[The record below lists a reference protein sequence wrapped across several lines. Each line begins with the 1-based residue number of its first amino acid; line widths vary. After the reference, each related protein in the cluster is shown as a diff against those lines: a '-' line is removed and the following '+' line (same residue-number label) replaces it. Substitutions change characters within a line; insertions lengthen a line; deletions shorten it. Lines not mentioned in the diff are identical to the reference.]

1 MTAPQHTAEGQKR
14 GEQQG
19 EKVGFVSLGCPKALV
34 DSERILTQLRLE
46 GYQITPHYE
55 DAGVVIVNTCG
66 FIDAAK
72 EESLE
77 AIGEAIRENGRVLVT
92 GCMGRGEDAD
102 TIRARHPKVLGISGP
117 AAYEEVLGTVREV
130 LPQHHQPDPLIDL
143 IPAQGVKLTPRHYAY
158 LKISEGCNHRC
169 RFCIIPSIRGDLVSR
184 PIGSVM
190 DEAEGLARA
199 GVRELLVV
207 SQDTSAYG
215 VDLKYQTD
223 FWQGRPLKSNL
234 ENLASALSE
243 LGIWIRLHY
252 VYPYP
257 HVDGLIPMMAEGKL
271 LPYIDMPL
279 QHGAP
284 SVLQR
289 MKRPAAAEKTLDRIT
304 QWRTICPEL
313 TIRSTFIVGY
323 PGETESEFEE
333 LLTFIEAAQLDRVG
347 CFQYSPVKGAEA
359 NSLPDPVPDDIKA
372 DRWERFMALQQSIS
386 ATKLKQKIGTTQ
398 TILID
403 SANDD
408 GAIGR
413 TCADAPEIDGVVH
426 LPGITEFQ
434 PGDWVEAEI
443 TGADD
448 YDLWVS

>member
-1 MTAPQHTAEGQKR
+1 MMTHSNADTAATER
-14 GEQQG
+14 G
-19 EKVGFVSLGCPKALV
+19 EKVGFISLGCPKALV
-34 DSERILTQLRLE
+34 DSERILTQLRIE
-46 GYQITPHYE
+46 GYEITPHYE
-55 DAGVVIVNTCG
+55 EAGVVIVNTCG

-72 EESLE
+72 DESLE
-77 AIGEAIRENGRVLVT
+77 AIGEAISENGRVLVT
-92 GCMGRGEDAD
+92 GCMGRGEDAE

-130 LPQHHQPDPLIDL
+130 LPHRHQPDPLVDL

-190 DEAEGLARA
+190 DEAEGLVRA

-223 FWQGRPLKSNL
+223 FWQGRPLKSNP
-234 ENLASALSE
+234 ERLASALSE
-243 LGIWIRLHY
+243 LGIWVRLHY

-257 HVDGLIPMMAEGKL
+257 HVDALIPMMAEGKL

-279 QHGAP
+279 QHGAQ

-289 MKRPAAAEKTLDRIT
+289 MKRPAATEKTLDRIAR
-304 QWRTICPEL
+304 WRDLCPDL

-323 PGETESEFEE
+323 PGETEAEFET
-333 LLTFIEAAQLDRVG
+333 LLQFIETAQLDRVG
-347 CFQYSPVKGAEA
+347 CFQYSAVKGAAA
-359 NSLPDPVPDDIKA
+359 NELPDPVPEDIKA
-372 DRWERFMALQQSIS
+372 DRWEQFMALQRSIS
-386 ATKLKQKIGTTQ
+386 AKKLQRKVGTTQ
-398 TILID
+398 QILID
-403 SANDD
+403 SVSNE
-408 GAIGR
+408 GSTGR
-413 TCADAPEIDGVVH
+413 TRADAPEIDGVVH
-426 LPGITEFQ
+426 LSGVTEFK
-434 PGDWVEAEI
+434 PGELVEAEI
-443 TGADD
+443 TGADE

>member
-1 MTAPQHTAEGQKR
+1 MHDPTIHVQRETPD
-14 GEQQG
+14 
-19 EKVGFVSLGCPKALV
+19 KVGFISLGCPKALV
-34 DSERILTQLRLE
+34 DSERILTQLKIE
-46 GYQITPHYE
+46 GYEITPHYA

-77 AIGEAIRENGRVLVT
+77 AIGEAIQENGRVLVT
-92 GCMGRGEDAD
+92 GCMGKGEDAEA
-102 TIRARHPKVLGISGP
+102 IRLRHPKVLGISGP
-117 AAYEEVLGTVREV
+117 AAYEEVLTTVRQV
-130 LPQHHQPDPLIDL
+130 LPRAHQPDPKLDL

-234 ENLASALSE
+234 ESLASALAE

-257 HVDGLIPMMAEGKL
+257 HVDALIPLMAEGKL

-284 SVLQR
+284 TVLER
-289 MKRPAAAEKTLDRIT
+289 MKRPAATEKTLDRIAK
-304 QWRTICPEL
+304 WRDICPEI

-323 PGETESEFEE
+323 PGETEAEFET
-333 LLTFIEAAQLDRVG
+333 LLEFIEAAQLDRVG
-347 CFQYSPVKGAEA
+347 CFQYSPVKGAAA
-359 NSLPDPVPDDIKA
+359 NALPDPVDETVKQA
-372 DRWERFMALQQSIS
+372 RWERFMSLQQSIS
-386 ATKLKQKIGTTQ
+386 AKKLQQKVGTMQ

-403 SANDD
+403 EVSDE
-408 GAIGR
+408 GSIGR
-413 TCADAPEIDGVVH
+413 TRADAPEIDGLVH
-426 LPGITEFQ
+426 LPGITEFR
-434 PGDWVEAEI
+434 PGDIVEAEI

-448 YDLWVS
+448 YDLWV

>member
-1 MTAPQHTAEGQKR
+1 
-14 GEQQG
+14 
-19 EKVGFVSLGCPKALV
+19 
-34 DSERILTQLRLE
+34 
-46 GYQITPHYE
+46 
-55 DAGVVIVNTCG
+55 
-66 FIDAAK
+66 
-72 EESLE
+72 
-77 AIGEAIRENGRVLVT
+77 
-92 GCMGRGEDAD
+92 
-102 TIRARHPKVLGISGP
+102 
-117 AAYEEVLGTVREV
+117 
-130 LPQHHQPDPLIDL
+130 
-143 IPAQGVKLTPRHYAY
+143 
-158 LKISEGCNHRC
+158 
-169 RFCIIPSIRGDLVSR
+169 
-184 PIGSVM
+184 
-190 DEAEGLARA
+190 
-199 GVRELLVV
+199 
-207 SQDTSAYG
+207 
-215 VDLKYQTD
+215 
-223 FWQGRPLKSNL
+223 
-234 ENLASALSE
+234 
-243 LGIWIRLHY
+243 
-252 VYPYP
+252 
-257 HVDGLIPMMAEGKL
+257 MMAEGRL

-333 LLTFIEAAQLDRVG
+333 LLAFIEAAQLDRVG

>member
-1 MTAPQHTAEGQKR
+1 MTDSESGTATTEG
-14 GEQQG
+14 G
-19 EKVGFVSLGCPKALV
+19 EKVGFISLGCPKALV
-34 DSERILTQLRLE
+34 DSERILTQLRIE
-46 GYQITPHYE
+46 GYEITPHYE

-77 AIGEAIRENGRVLVT
+77 AIGEAVSENGRVLVT
-92 GCMGRGEDAD
+92 GCMGRGEDAE
-102 TIRARHPKVLGISGP
+102 TIRTRHPKVLGISGP

-130 LPQHHQPDPLIDL
+130 LPHRHQPNPLVDL

-190 DEAEGLARA
+190 EEAEGLVRA

-223 FWQGRPLKSNL
+223 FWHGRPLKSNL
-234 ENLASALSE
+234 ESLASALSE
-243 LGIWIRLHY
+243 LGVWVRLHY

-257 HVDGLIPMMAEGKL
+257 HVDALIPMMAEGRL

-279 QHGAP
+279 QHGAQ

-289 MKRPAAAEKTLDRIT
+289 MKRPAATEKTLDRIAR
-304 QWRTICPEL
+304 WRDLCPDL

-323 PGETESEFEE
+323 PGETEAEFET
-333 LLTFIEAAQLDRVG
+333 LLQFIETAQLDRVG
-347 CFQYSPVKGAEA
+347 CFQYSAVKGAAA
-359 NSLPDPVPDDIKA
+359 NALPDPVPEEIKE
-372 DRWERFMALQQSIS
+372 DRWQQFMALQQSIS
-386 ATKLKQKIGTTQ
+386 ASKLQRKVGTTRQ
-398 TILID
+398 ILID
-403 SANDD
+403 TGSDE
-408 GAIGR
+408 GSTGR
-413 TCADAPEIDGVVH
+413 TQADAPEIDGVVH
-426 LPGITEFQ
+426 LPGVTEFQ
-434 PGDWVEAEI
+434 PGELVEAEI
-443 TGADD
+443 TAADE

>member
-1 MTAPQHTAEGQKR
+1 MTNQQTATNGN
-14 GEQQG
+14 GGG
-19 EKVGFVSLGCPKALV
+19 EKVGFISLGCPKALV
-34 DSERILTQLRLE
+34 DSERILTQLRIE

-92 GCMGRGEDAD
+92 GCMGRGEDAEA
-102 TIRARHPKVLGISGP
+102 IRARHPKVLGISGP

-130 LPQHHQPDPLIDL
+130 LPHRHQPDPLVDL

-234 ENLASALSE
+234 HSLASALSE

-257 HVDGLIPMMAEGKL
+257 HVDALIPMMAAGQL

-289 MKRPAAAEKTLDRIT
+289 MKRPAAAEKTLDRIA
-304 QWRTICPEL
+304 QWRDLCPEL

-323 PGETESEFEE
+323 PGETEAEFEA
-333 LLTFIEAAQLDRVG
+333 LLEFIEAAQLDRVG
-347 CFQYSPVKGAEA
+347 CFQYSAVKGAEA
-359 NSLPDPVPDDIKA
+359 NSLPDPVPEDVKA
-372 DRWERFMALQQSIS
+372 DRWQQFMALQQGIS
-386 ATKLKQKIGTTQ
+386 ARKLQQKVGTVQ

-403 SANDD
+403 SVSDE
-408 GAIGR
+408 GATGR
-413 TCADAPEIDGVVH
+413 TPADAPEIDGVVH
-426 LPGITEFQ
+426 LPGVTEFQ
-434 PGDWVEAEI
+434 PGEWVEAEI
-443 TGADD
+443 TAADD

>member
-1 MTAPQHTAEGQKR
+1 MTYSNAGTAATEG
-14 GEQQG
+14 G
-19 EKVGFVSLGCPKALV
+19 EKVGFISLGCPKALV
-34 DSERILTQLRLE
+34 DSERILTQLRIE
-46 GYQITPHYE
+46 GYEITPHYE

-77 AIGEAIRENGRVLVT
+77 AIGEAISENGRVLVT
-92 GCMGRGEDAD
+92 GCMGRGEDAE

-130 LPQHHQPDPLIDL
+130 LPHRHQPDPLVDL

-190 DEAEGLARA
+190 DEAESLVRA

-234 ENLASALSE
+234 ESLASALSE
-243 LGIWIRLHY
+243 LGIWVRLHY

-257 HVDGLIPMMAEGKL
+257 HVDALIPMMAEGKL

-279 QHGAP
+279 QHGAQ

-289 MKRPAAAEKTLDRIT
+289 MKRPAATEKTLDRIAR
-304 QWRTICPEL
+304 WRDLCPDL

-323 PGETESEFEE
+323 PGETEAEFET
-333 LLTFIEAAQLDRVG
+333 LLQFIETAQLDRVG
-347 CFQYSPVKGAEA
+347 CFQYSAVKGAAA
-359 NSLPDPVPDDIKA
+359 NELPDPVPEEIKA
-372 DRWERFMALQQSIS
+372 DRWEQFMALQQSIS
-386 ATKLKQKIGTTQ
+386 AKKLQRKVGTTQ
-398 TILID
+398 QILID
-403 SANDD
+403 SVSDE
-408 GAIGR
+408 GSTGR
-413 TCADAPEIDGVVH
+413 TQADAPEIDGVVH
-426 LPGITEFQ
+426 LPEVTEFQ
-434 PGDWVEAEI
+434 PGELVEAEI
-443 TGADD
+443 TGADEC
-448 YDLWVS
+448 DLWVS

>member
-1 MTAPQHTAEGQKR
+1 
-14 GEQQG
+14 
-19 EKVGFVSLGCPKALV
+19 
-34 DSERILTQLRLE
+34 
-46 GYQITPHYE
+46 
-55 DAGVVIVNTCG
+55 
-66 FIDAAK
+66 
-72 EESLE
+72 
-77 AIGEAIRENGRVLVT
+77 
-92 GCMGRGEDAD
+92 
-102 TIRARHPKVLGISGP
+102 
-117 AAYEEVLGTVREV
+117 
-130 LPQHHQPDPLIDL
+130 
-143 IPAQGVKLTPRHYAY
+143 
-158 LKISEGCNHRC
+158 
-169 RFCIIPSIRGDLVSR
+169 
-184 PIGSVM
+184 
-190 DEAEGLARA
+190 
-199 GVRELLVV
+199 
-207 SQDTSAYG
+207 
-215 VDLKYQTD
+215 LKYQTD

-234 ENLASALSE
+234 ASLATALSE

-257 HVDGLIPMMAEGKL
+257 HVDALIPMMAEGKL

-284 SVLQR
+284 SVLKR
-289 MKRPAAAEKTLDRIT
+289 MKRPAAKEKTLDRIT

-313 TIRSTFIVGY
+313 AIRSTFIVGY
-323 PGETESEFEE
+323 PGETESEFDE
-333 LLTFIEAAQLDRVG
+333 LLGFIEAAQLDRVG

-359 NSLPDPVPDDIKA
+359 NSLPDPVPDEIKA

-403 SANDD
+403 SMNDD